1 MNEASRGRFDSQF
14 PDSRFPMQVRDLG
27 HLRAELTAHVLFSV
41 RTAVEAVGHNTLRA
55 ALTSLGILF
64 GVASVIAM
72 LAIGKGAEQ
81 EILEQMKLLGS
92 NNVIV
97 TPLIEQKEE
106 KAKDEGMKE
115 PKKFSPGLNVH
126 DAAAIL
132 SIVPNVSTTSGEVVL
147 QTLVTREGRRRSGK
161 VVGIDTTYLDLLNLK
176 VAEGKSFAPMQVAD
190 GAPVAI
196 IGNGVK
202 TRFFTTEEPIGKPL
216 KVGSVWLTVVGV
228 LEDRKVSDQTSQKL
242 GIRDANMDVYVP
254 LSTMLLRYRNRAQ
267 VTERD
272 VQQAS
277 REFNDDAN
285 AQATEDAEQRAER
298 INYHQLDRVI
308 VRVSDAR
315 YVTGVA
321 DVLRRMLTRR
331 HNSVIDFEIS
341 VPELLLK
348 QEQRTKTI
356 FNVVLAAIAA
366 ISLIVG
372 GIGIMNIML
381 ASILERIREIGV
393 RRAVGASQKDILAQF
408 LSEAVLIS
416 LAGGVA
422 GILVGGG
429 LSFGIERFAG
439 IHTIVSSFSVFIAF
453 GVSITVGVVFGI
465 VPAWRAARQDPVVCL
480 RYE

>member
-1 MNEASRGRFDSQF
+1 MQA
-14 PDSRFPMQVRDLG
+14 PDLAR
-27 HLRAELTAHVLFSV
+27 LRAELTAHVLFSM

-72 LAIGKGAEQ
+72 LAIGKGAEA

-92 NNVIV
+92 NNVII
-97 TPLIEQKEE
+97 TPLVEQKEE
-106 KAKDEGMKE
+106 QAKDEGTKE
-115 PKKFSPGLNVH
+115 PKKFSPGLTMH

-132 SIVPNVSTTSGEVVL
+132 AIVPNVNTASSEIVL

-161 VVGIDTTYLDLLNLK
+161 VVGIDTTYLDILNLN
-176 VAEGKSFAPMQVAD
+176 VVEGRRFAPMQVAD

-196 IGNGVK
+196 IGHGVK
-202 TRFFTTEEPIGKPL
+202 TRFFTTEEPIGKPI
-216 KVGSVWLTVVGV
+216 KVGNVWLTVVGV
-228 LEDRKVSDQTSQKL
+228 LEDRKVSNQTAQKL

-254 LSTMLLRYRNRAQ
+254 LSTMLLRYRNRSQ

-277 REFNDDAN
+277 REFNEDPNATAN
-285 AQATEDAEQRAER
+285 EDAEQRAER
-298 INYHQLDRVI
+298 TNYHQLDRVI
-308 VRVSDAR
+308 VRVDDAR

-321 DVLRRMLTRR
+321 DVLQRMLARR

-348 QEQRTKTI
+348 QEQNTKRL
-356 FNVVLAAIAA
+356 FNIVLAAIAA
-366 ISLIVG
+366 ISLVVG

-381 ASILERIREIGV
+381 ASILERTREIGV
-393 RRAVGASQKDILAQF
+393 RRAVGASQRDILAQF

-422 GILVGGG
+422 GIIVGAT
-429 LSFGIERFAG
+429 LSFGIERLAD
-439 IHTIVSSFSVFIAF
+439 IQTIVSFFSVFIAF
-453 GVSITVGVVFGI
+453 GVSITVGIVFGI

>member
-1 MNEASRGRFDSQF
+1 M
-14 PDSRFPMQVRDLG
+14 PVRDLG
-27 HLRAELTAHVLFSV
+27 RIRAELTAHILFSL
-41 RTAVEAVGHNTLRA
+41 RTAIEAVGHNTLRA
-55 ALTSLGILF
+55 SLTSLGILF

-92 NNVIV
+92 NNVII

-106 KAKDEGMKE
+106 KAKDEGTKE
-115 PKKFSPGLNVH
+115 PKKFSPGLTRQDVQ
-126 DAAAIL
+126 AIL
-132 SIVPNVSTTSGEVVL
+132 DVVPNVRTASGEIVL

-161 VVGIDTTYLDLLNLK
+161 VVGVDTTYFDLLNLH
-176 VAEGKSFAPMQVAD
+176 VAEGKRFAAMQVAD
-190 GAPVAI
+190 GLPVAI
-196 IGNGVK
+196 IGHGVK
-202 TRFFTTEEPIGKPL
+202 TRFFTTEEPIGKSI
-216 KVGSVWLTVVGV
+216 KVGAVWLTVIGV
-228 LEDRKVSDQTSQKL
+228 LEDRKLSDQTAQKL

-277 REFNDDAN
+277 REFNDDPNATAN
-285 AQATEDAEQRAER
+285 EDAEQRAER
-298 INYHQLDRVI
+298 TNYHQLDRVI
-308 VRVSDAR
+308 VRVDDTNK
-315 YVTGVA
+315 VTGVA

-331 HNSVIDFEIS
+331 HNAVVDFEIS

-348 QEQRTKTI
+348 QEQNTKRL

-429 LSFGIERFAG
+429 LSLGIERIAK
-439 IHTIVSSFSVFIAF
+439 INTIVSFFSVFIAF
-453 GVSITVGVVFGI
+453 GVSITVGVVFGF
-465 VPAWRAARQDPVVCL
+465 VPAWRAAKQDPVVCL